1 MSLPAKDELVA
12 FLAEEFRL
20 DRRILSEQQPLFS
33 SALLD
38 SASLV
43 NLVAF
48 LEHRTGLIVEADDVT
63 LENFDTISAILS
75 FCAARLAP

>member
-48 LEHRTGLIVEADDVT
+48 LEDKTGLIVEADDVT

>member
-1 MSLPAKDELVA
+1 MPDKEELVA

-20 DRRILSEQQPLFS
+20 DRRILSEEMPLFS

-43 NLVAF
+43 TLVAF
-48 LEHRTGLIVEADDVT
+48 LEEKTGLVVEADDVT
-63 LENFDTISAILS
+63 LENFDTIAAILS
-75 FCAARLAP
+75 FCSSRLG